1 MMDQERAAFIYEHIT
16 PSIVEIEE
24 AKSIILEA
32 LSQLSPT
39 AAPMDP
45 PVHIVRRALCDGTG
59 PVPPGYTT
67 ITPDLYE
74 VKATVITHE
83 ALQAL
88 QAEGAVV
95 AYGGRPPSE
104 AGSFSYTDERGG
116 MGPVAGV
123 KYQYPLVHGSYRLA
137 MRFQGDRFL
146 LADGD
151 VYLSR
156 LPKAR
161 LPSRVQR
168 CLREAI
174 SAFRHGDYLGAA
186 MLVGAASESMWVRLG
201 RLLCDKRYPGTEEL
215 ADDFEKGKAQVGN
228 VIRVAWDVI
237 TARPNKPLRAVFAN
251 QGEQEVFKSLADR
264 LRDRRNYAI
273 HDEEANEDEPLFRFN
288 ETGMLFLDATKYFK
302 QLIDLEDASKA
313 NSVGP

>member
-1 MMDQERAAFIYEHIT
+1 MMDQGRAAFMNEHIT
-16 PSIVEIEE
+16 PSAVEIEE
-24 AKSIILEA
+24 AKSTILEA

-39 AAPMDP
+39 ATPMRP
-45 PVHIVRRALCDGTG
+45 PVDLVRRALCDGPS

-67 ITPDLYE
+67 LSPDLNE
-74 VKATVITHE
+74 VKAIIITYE

-88 QAEGAVV
+88 HAEGAVV
-95 AYGGRPPSE
+95 AYGGSPPSE
-104 AGSFSYTDERGG
+104 AGSFGYTDERGG

-123 KYQYPLVHGSYRLA
+123 TYQYPSVHGSYRLA

-156 LPKAR
+156 LPKDR

-168 CLREAI
+168 CLREAV

-186 MLVGAASESMWVRLG
+186 MLVGAASESMWMQLG
-201 RLLCDKRYPGTEEL
+201 RLMCDKRYPGTEEL

-228 VIRVAWDVI
+228 VIRVAWGVI
-237 TARPNKPLRAVFAN
+237 TARPNKPLRAIFAN

-264 LRDRRNYAI
+264 LRDRRNYAN

-288 ETGMLFLDATKYFK
+288 ETGMLLLDATKYFK
-302 QLIDLEDASKA
+302 QLIGLKDAIEA
-313 NSVGP
+313 NTIGP